1 MKKKIRFWDLV
12 FMNVSALFGIR
23 WIAKSTAES
32 FGLGLGAIP
41 TWIIFAFIFFVPG
54 ALICA
59 ELAST
64 YPADG
69 GLYQWV
75 KEAYGEKYG
84 FLVSWLNWTAKIF
97 WYSSFLTFLAV
108 NISYVIGKQDLAD
121 NKIFILLTSLILFW
135 GLSLISTRGMGFA
148 KIFTRFGALGSTV
161 PAILLIGM
169 AFISIVI
176 LKKQPSASLYTVA
189 TLTPQLNVNSLVAIS
204 GIMFGLSGAEIT
216 SNFITE
222 IDNPSKNFPKA
233 IMVAAAIVSALYVLG
248 SISITMILPPDKITS
263 SKGILDALNV
273 VATLLGIGPWFIRV
287 VAFGISLSIFGTII
301 LYIVSPI
308 KMLFGSVRKGVF
320 SEKLTTVNENNIPVR
335 AVLLQG
341 IIVSLILLITTLL
354 PSVDAIYNAL
364 LTMTAL
370 TSLFPYALLFAS
382 YIKLRKERPNE
393 KREYSMARNN
403 NICIYIATMVLAIT
417 VIGILLSAAPVM
429 KTLKENII
437 YEVEMIGGGFLII
450 LLGLKIWDRF
460 VRRTGFK
467 EEVRNINNSL

>member
-1 MKKKIRFWDLV
+1 MKKKISFWDLV

-41 TWIIFAFIFFVPG
+41 TWIAFAFIFFVPG

-64 YPADG
+64 YPSDG

-108 NISYVIGKQDLAD
+108 NISYVMGRQSLAD
-121 NKIFILLTSLILFW
+121 NKIFVLLTSLVLFW
-135 GLSLISTRGMGFA
+135 VLSLISTKGMSFA
-148 KIFTRFGALGSTV
+148 KIFTNLGALGSTV

-169 AFISIVI
+169 AFITVVV
-176 LKKQPSASLYTVA
+176 LKKEPSASTYTLA
-189 TLTPQLNVNSLVAIS
+189 TLTPKLNVNSLVAIS

-233 IMVAAAIVSALYVLG
+233 IITAAAIVSSLYVLG
-248 SISITMILPPDKITS
+248 SIAITMILSPDKITS
-263 SKGILDALNV
+263 SKGILDALNTV
-273 VATLLGIGPWFIRV
+273 SISLGMGSWFIRLV
-287 VAFGISLSIFGTII
+287 SFGISLSVIGTII
-301 LYIVSPI
+301 LYIASPI

-320 SEKLTTVNENNIPVR
+320 PEKLTTVNEHNIPVR
-335 AVLLQG
+335 AVILQA

-354 PSVDAIYNAL
+354 PSVDTIYNVL

-403 NICIYIATMVLAIT
+403 RTCIYVATIVLSIT
-417 VIGILLSAAPVM
+417 VIGIVLSAAPVM
-429 KTLKENII
+429 STLKENII
-437 YEVEMIGGGFLII
+437 YEIEMIGGGFIII
-450 LLGLKIWDRF
+450 LVGLKIWNRF
-460 VRRTGFK
+460 VKRTGFK
-467 EEVRNINNSL
+467 EIRNMNN